1 MAVSPALPGAGLE
14 LAKSTEHPFEQVKIR
29 TAVRVI
35 NLMHPDQPLYRH
47 IGDKHT
53 CHTQGHP
60 EYRRYLR
67 H

>member
-35 NLMHPDQPLYRH
+35 ELMHPDESLHRH
-47 IGDKHT
+47 ISDKHT
-53 CHTQGHP
+53 RHAQRHP
-60 EYRRYLR
+60 EHGRYLR
-67 H
+67 D

>member
-29 TAVRVI
+29 TAVRVVY
-35 NLMHPDQPLYRH
+35 LVHPDEPLHRH
-47 IGDKHT
+47 VSDKHT
-53 CHTQGHP
+53 RYAQGHP
-60 EYRRYLR
+60 EYSRYLC